1 MVFKYGLFE
10 AFRRLKQEEPVPFD
24 IWKQV
29 EEETQD
35 IAVDAEILVKN
46 RCWISIIDTVES
58 YEDLYRYVFYELVVK
73 YVEKWWR
80 YYETVY
86 EKTSSINM
94 KQQPMNELYRYDMR
108 IFSKFFDNNKLNVD
122 VDDEML
128 EELDIDAAILRS
140 KTVESFYL
148 VDFMINIL
156 LKDMYEHTGLNK
168 INKIQCYDYYMKWL
182 KQINEDNKIL
192 KRFDLVKIHF
202 IKNNGKHEMR
212 SERDDRKYY
221 LDFST
226 KEVFEKIWKKMVQDD
241 NEKETV
247 DLEIAAIMLSLF
259 IFRCNGTQSK
269 SPHIRAISRKIGL
282 FLENKADDAAVIA
295 IFAMVLRLYQCI
307 CQRYEKKYSK
317 NSVDDIDNKIF
328 KINGGAI
335 YRLYKDLEI
344 TKKIINAELH
354 IIEVRIGEDLERPEV
369 LKEDAT
375 FSILELLYAILIQ
388 ANKGVNFEEQ
398 QWMVKA
404 FAKIQGL
411 YSDYF
416 GEDFFKKWKEFCQ
429 YGYGINSDLNRFLK
443 KSNIGEDNLTI
454 RENHI
459 LPISEKEKQDR
470 IISSIAV
477 DLINDRIVET
487 FNEETSSLFFQKI
500 ENQLEK
506 AAATNLFD

>member
-1 MVFKYGLFE
+1 
-10 AFRRLKQEEPVPFD
+10 
-24 IWKQV
+24 
-29 EEETQD
+29 
-35 IAVDAEILVKN
+35 
-46 RCWISIIDTVES
+46 
-58 YEDLYRYVFYELVVK
+58 
-73 YVEKWWR
+73 
-80 YYETVY
+80 
-86 EKTSSINM
+86 
-94 KQQPMNELYRYDMR
+94 
-108 IFSKFFDNNKLNVD
+108 
-122 VDDEML
+122 
-128 EELDIDAAILRS
+128 
-140 KTVESFYL
+140 
-148 VDFMINIL
+148 
-156 LKDMYEHTGLNK
+156 
-168 INKIQCYDYYMKWL
+168 
-182 KQINEDNKIL
+182 
-192 KRFDLVKIHF
+192 
-202 IKNNGKHEMR
+202 
-212 SERDDRKYY
+212 
-221 LDFST
+221 
-226 KEVFEKIWKKMVQDD
+226 MVQDD

-317 NSVDDIDNKIF
+317 NSVDDIDNKMF